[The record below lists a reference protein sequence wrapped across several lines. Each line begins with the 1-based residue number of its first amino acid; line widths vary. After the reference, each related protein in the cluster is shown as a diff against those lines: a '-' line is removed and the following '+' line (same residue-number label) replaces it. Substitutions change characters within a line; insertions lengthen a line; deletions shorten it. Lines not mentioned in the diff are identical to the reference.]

1 MAPDLPHLYPCSP
14 LWGRKSIARLSTQ
27 AGPGDSRASI
37 VCCKR
42 TDITTQRNV
51 PVQERKERGVPEQS
65 TVLVVDDEVGPR
77 ESLRAVLKPDY
88 QVLVAAEGEQ
98 AIRVVEQE
106 PVDVVLL
113 DLRMPGLS
121 GIRVMEKIK
130 AIDPSIEVILVTGYA
145 SYETVLEA
153 LRLHAFDYVPKP
165 FNVPHLREMVKRAA
179 THRHSQG
186 WLQQSSKEDEL
197 RAHNGAL
204 KQRIIELTA
213 ALTAANTEMAV
224 FRDSRYQRR
233 PGL

>member
-1 MAPDLPHLYPCSP
+1 M
-14 LWGRKSIARLSTQ
+14 
-27 AGPGDSRASI
+27 
-37 VCCKR
+37 
-42 TDITTQRNV
+42 
-51 PVQERKERGVPEQS
+51 PEQS

-204 KQRIIELTA
+204 EQRIIELTA
-213 ALTAANTEMAV
+213 ALTAANTEMEV

-233 PGL
+233 PSL

>member
-1 MAPDLPHLYPCSP
+1 M
-14 LWGRKSIARLSTQ
+14 
-27 AGPGDSRASI
+27 
-37 VCCKR
+37 
-42 TDITTQRNV
+42 
-51 PVQERKERGVPEQS
+51 PEQS

-130 AIDPSIEVILVTGYA
+130 AIGPSIEVILVTGYA

-179 THRHSQG
+179 THRHSRG

-204 KQRIIELTA
+204 EQRIIELTA

>member
-1 MAPDLPHLYPCSP
+1 
-14 LWGRKSIARLSTQ
+14 
-27 AGPGDSRASI
+27 
-37 VCCKR
+37 
-42 TDITTQRNV
+42 
-51 PVQERKERGVPEQS
+51 VPEQS

-197 RAHNGAL
+197 RARNGAL

-213 ALTAANTEMAV
+213 ALTAANTEMEV
-224 FRDSRYQRR
+224 FRDSGCQRR
-233 PGL
+233 PSL

>member
-1 MAPDLPHLYPCSP
+1 
-14 LWGRKSIARLSTQ
+14 
-27 AGPGDSRASI
+27 
-37 VCCKR
+37 
-42 TDITTQRNV
+42 
-51 PVQERKERGVPEQS
+51 VPEQS

-186 WLQQSSKEDEL
+186 WLQQSSREDEL

-204 KQRIIELTA
+204 EQRIIELTA
-213 ALTAANTEMAV
+213 ALTAANTETEV
-224 FRDSRYQRR
+224 CRDSRYQRR

>member
-1 MAPDLPHLYPCSP
+1 M
-14 LWGRKSIARLSTQ
+14 
-27 AGPGDSRASI
+27 
-37 VCCKR
+37 
-42 TDITTQRNV
+42 
-51 PVQERKERGVPEQS
+51 PEQS

-224 FRDSRYQRR
+224 FRDSRYQLR
-233 PGL
+233 PSL

>member
-1 MAPDLPHLYPCSP
+1 M
-14 LWGRKSIARLSTQ
+14 
-27 AGPGDSRASI
+27 
-37 VCCKR
+37 
-42 TDITTQRNV
+42 
-51 PVQERKERGVPEQS
+51 PEQS

-197 RAHNGAL
+197 RAHNRAL
-204 KQRIIELTA
+204 EQRIIELTT
-213 ALTAANTEMAV
+213 ALTTANTEMEA
-224 FRDSRYQRR
+224 FRDSRCQRR
-233 PGL
+233 PSL

>member
-1 MAPDLPHLYPCSP
+1 
-14 LWGRKSIARLSTQ
+14 
-27 AGPGDSRASI
+27 
-37 VCCKR
+37 
-42 TDITTQRNV
+42 
-51 PVQERKERGVPEQS
+51 VPEQS

-197 RAHNGAL
+197 RAHNRAL
-204 KQRIIELTA
+204 EQRIIELTT
-213 ALTAANTEMAV
+213 ALTAANTETEV
-224 FRDSRYQRR
+224 CRDSRYQRR

>member
-1 MAPDLPHLYPCSP
+1 M
-14 LWGRKSIARLSTQ
+14 
-27 AGPGDSRASI
+27 
-37 VCCKR
+37 
-42 TDITTQRNV
+42 
-51 PVQERKERGVPEQS
+51 PEQS

-204 KQRIIELTA
+204 EQSIIELTA
-213 ALTAANTEMAV
+213 ALTAANTETEV
-224 FRDSRYQRR
+224 CRDSRYQRR

>member
-1 MAPDLPHLYPCSP
+1 M
-14 LWGRKSIARLSTQ
+14 
-27 AGPGDSRASI
+27 
-37 VCCKR
+37 
-42 TDITTQRNV
+42 
-51 PVQERKERGVPEQS
+51 PEQS

-213 ALTAANTEMAV
+213 ALTAANTEMEV
-224 FRDSRYQRR
+224 CRDSRYQRR
-233 PGL
+233 PSL

>member
-1 MAPDLPHLYPCSP
+1 M
-14 LWGRKSIARLSTQ
+14 
-27 AGPGDSRASI
+27 
-37 VCCKR
+37 
-42 TDITTQRNV
+42 
-51 PVQERKERGVPEQS
+51 PEQS

-204 KQRIIELTA
+204 EQRIIELTA

-224 FRDSRYQRR
+224 FRDFRYQRR